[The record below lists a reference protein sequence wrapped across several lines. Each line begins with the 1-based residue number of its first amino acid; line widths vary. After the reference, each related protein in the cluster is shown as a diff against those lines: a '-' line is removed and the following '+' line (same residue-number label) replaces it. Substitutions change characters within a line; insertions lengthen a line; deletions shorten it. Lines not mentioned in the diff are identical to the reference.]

1 MKPLNGLAGFSRVS
15 PLHACD
21 GENLSPVIRPEGC
34 LPNQLQS
41 WFLIH
46 PGSPAVRSHYGS
58 AKTSRRCQSS
68 LPASPARVSLPRPFL
83 RYREYMTRERSG
95 RAGPSPPP
103 GGMIRYLSGAYGL
116 DAMPGL
122 PAGSDKN
129 ALIAAMKGHVPRFG
143 HTVALSS
150 R

>member
-1 MKPLNGLAGFSRVS
+1 MKPLMVSPDFPGFS
-15 PLHACD
+15 PLCACD

-34 LPNQLQS
+34 LPNRLQS

-58 AKTSRRCQSS
+58 AKTSRWCQSS
-68 LPASPARVSLPRPFL
+68 LPASPAGVSLSRPFL
-83 RYREYMTRERSG
+83 QYREYMTRERSG
-95 RAGPSPPP
+95 RAGPCPPP
-103 GGMIRYLSGAYGL
+103 GPMIRYLSGAYGL

-129 ALIAAMKGHVPRFG
+129 ALIAAMKGHVPRFA